1 MKNACEGNDG
11 YFGWLS
17 SSLNIFVNNIA
28 NTIDIHDWW
37 VFCLVLRDS
46 WCGLVLRQRG
56 LSQCRGVITH
66 FTSRDIWN
74 RYPIPDPSQYIFLKH
89 NTRPA
94 FPSLFPLSQN
104 TSFCLQQLNTTRQS
118 KYRRDHMCFFFWTRI
133 RRQKQEGGW
142 FFFLRKEVDW
152 ISVSLAFNHLIWS
165 PTFDNLS
172 LQATF
177 ILGYIYFP
185 RKGN

>member
-1 MKNACEGNDG
+1 MHLLVVIICEHLQISPSQNRR
-11 YFGWLS
+11 YPWL
-17 SSLNIFVNNIA
+17 V
-28 NTIDIHDWW
+28 
-37 VFCLVLRDS
+37 VLSRLMRI
-46 WCGLVLRQRG
+46 WGE
-56 LSQCRGVITH
+56 CRRVITH

-133 RRQKQEGGW
+133 RRQKQ
-142 FFFLRKEVDW
+142 KEVDW
-152 ISVSLAFNHLIWS
+152 ISVSLTFNHLIWS
-165 PTFDNLS
+165 LTFDNLS

-177 ILGYIYFP
+177 ILGYIYFL